1 MNEQLPK
8 EKKSIAMECQAVGCQ
23 HGNAHKLIQELRAEK
38 ADLLAALTHAK
49 QWLEGWASA
58 ESELAYIEKAIQKAT
73 QS

>member
-1 MNEQLPK
+1 MAEQLPK
-8 EKKSIAMECQAVGCQ
+8 EKQLAMECVALGCQ
-23 HGNAHKLIQELRAEK
+23 RDAADKLIQELRAEK

-58 ESELAYIEKAIQKAT
+58 EYELAYIEKAIQKAT